1 MWCFSSAFPEQ
12 GAFEDFDALF
22 RPTINLPPGAQP
34 PVRRW
39 KAEIDPDDDEEHFAL
54 NFKSMPFEPVDTPYN
69 LQDLHDVISSAALND
84 LDLDSRLA
92 NRQSDFEMVCV
103 HVPCAPRNHPLTA
116 RFLAFGTGITPSS
129 SV

>member
-12 GAFEDFDALF
+12 GAYEDFVTLF
-22 RPTINLPPGAQP
+22 RPTINLPPGAHP
-34 PVRRW
+34 PTRQW

-54 NFKSMPFEPVDTPYN
+54 NFKSTQFEPVDTPYN

-92 NRQSDFEMVCV
+92 NRQSDFEMVCF
-103 HVPCAPRNHPLTA
+103 HVLCAPCNHPLTA

-129 SV
+129 PV